1 MNSLVPELYIGE
13 SSIAAKKKNGW
24 KSSLAALAQTTR
36 SLSFTDTPSPSTK
49 QNTSPKHGLN
59 VLPTWSSSETSPT
72 TNVVTTLQDISRED
86 SVFESAGEE
95 KSDPPLLLQPQ
106 APTGSEWGR
115 HGRGPVGSE
124 SDVAGLQEVLKQLD
138 QQAQ

>member
-1 MNSLVPELYIGE
+1 M
-13 SSIAAKKKNGW
+13 AKKQEPK
-24 KSSLAALAQTTR
+24 KSSLFALVQNTMP
-36 SLSFTDTPSPSTK
+36 LSFTDTPAPITD
-49 QNTSPKHGLN
+49 QNTSPKRGLN
-59 VLPTWSSSETSPT
+59 VAPTRSYSDASPT
-72 TNVVTTLQDISRED
+72 RDVVSTPQTYSRED

-95 KSDPPLLLQPQ
+95 KSDPTPILQPR

-124 SDVAGLQEVLKQLD
+124 SDIVGLQEVLKQLD